1 MTLPWW
7 VGMIVAAISWM
18 LLRREPQPE
27 IPRRFGGG
35 AIG

>member
-7 VGMIVAAISWM
+7 VGMIVATMSWM
-18 LLRREPQPE
+18 FLRDEPQLQT
-27 IPRRFGGG
+27 PRRFSGG